1 MEPAGATL
9 VDDRGADRGDVE
21 AGHGQEHRGDA
32 PFESASG
39 ADGVGQQVGGCAAE
53 YAVASCA
60 ERD

>member
-1 MEPAGATL
+1 MEPAGAAL

-21 AGHGQEHRGDA
+21 VGHGQEHRGDA
-32 PFESASG
+32 PLEAAPG
-39 ADGVGQQVGGCAAE
+39 ADGVEQQVGGCVAE